1 MLGTLNFEVRQ
12 ATVVGAGISGLLA
25 AYHLDRAGFEVTLIE
40 AQTQTGGLIRTQQL
54 ERGISE
60 TGAHSLLRTPLV
72 QDFCDELGLD
82 LVPVN
87 KDSKARYILRGGRN
101 RKMPLS
107 LWEIIK
113 TLFRAY
119 FVLADRKADPYTMPM
134 SQWANRFLG
143 PAASQFVFSP
153 FVRGI
158 YGADLSEISVGA
170 AFPMLVVQPGHSLIS
185 QMLSKKFRGKGKED
199 AKNLPATL
207 TPKKK
212 AKGMVAPREGM
223 GALVT
228 ALTVHLENRLGD
240 RFKKGVTV
248 TELPKVPNLVLAVPA
263 YVASQ
268 LIGASDNELALV
280 LRQVEYTPMVSATA
294 FVPKSAMPV
303 TKGVG
308 VLVAPGEPRGALG
321 ILFNSSSFPGRVKD
335 ESKWSSFTLMAGG
348 AAGHRLLK
356 EETEKLESMFCN
368 ELYEV
373 LGVHEDRLE
382 EVEFSLNRWEK
393 ALPKYDRKVM
403 RAWDVAR
410 AGWCSKPGQ
419 ILCGNY
425 TGQISLRGMIED
437 SRKMVTVSISS

>member
-1 MLGTLNFEVRQ
+1 MLGTLNRDVRE

-40 AQTQTGGLIRTQQL
+40 AQAQTGGLIRTLQM

-60 TGAHSLLRTPLV
+60 TGAHSLLLTPLV
-72 QDFCDELGLD
+72 REFCDEIGVELA
-82 LVPVN
+82 PVN
-87 KDSKARYILRGGRN
+87 KDSKARYILRNGKM
-101 RKMPLS
+101 RKIPLS
-107 LWEIIK
+107 PWEILK

-119 FVLADRKADPYTMPM
+119 FVLADPKADPFTMPM

-185 QMLSKKFRGKGKED
+185 QMISKKIRGK
-199 AKNLPATL
+199 KNETKALVVTRAE
-207 TPKKK
+207 KKG

-228 ALTVHLENRLGD
+228 ALTTHLEKELGS
-240 RFKKGVTV
+240 RFQKGTPVT
-248 TELPKVPNLVLAVPA
+248 TLPKVPNLILAVPA

-280 LRQVEYTPMVSATA
+280 LRQIEYSPMVAATA
-294 FVPKSAMPV
+294 FVPKYAMPV

-335 ESKWSSFTLMAGG
+335 ESQWCSFTLMAGG
-348 AAGHRLLK
+348 GAGHRLLTQ
-356 EETEKLESMFCN
+356 ETEELESMFCN
-368 ELYEV
+368 ELHEV
-373 LGVHEDRLE
+373 LQVKEERLD
-382 EVEFSLNRWEK
+382 EVAFALSRWEK
-393 ALPKYDRKVM
+393 ALPKYDRKLQN
-403 RAWDVAR
+403 AWAVAR

-425 TGQISLRGMIED
+425 SGQISLRGMIED
-437 SRKMVTVSISS
+437 SRRMVE